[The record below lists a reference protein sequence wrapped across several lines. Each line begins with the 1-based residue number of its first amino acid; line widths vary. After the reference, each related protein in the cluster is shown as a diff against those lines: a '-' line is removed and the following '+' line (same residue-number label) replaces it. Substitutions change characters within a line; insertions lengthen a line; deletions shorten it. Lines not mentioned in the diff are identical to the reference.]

1 MSFLASGCVCG
12 RVCVCACAGQPR
24 YGGVMERVAGAGWVR
39 EVCVCVFSH
48 DSHVLQ
54 SGALSTAASSSHM
67 NTLCAAFIQQE
78 RFSVSAAC
86 GCVNDCVGFHAELAG
101 SPAGLRVG
109 GEVRGEAH
117 AASRT
122 CS

>member
-1 MSFLASGCVCG
+1 
-12 RVCVCACAGQPR
+12 
-24 YGGVMERVAGAGWVR
+24 MERAAGAERGL
-39 EVCVCVFSH
+39 CVFSH

-67 NTLCAAFIQQE
+67 NTLCAAFIQRE
-78 RFSVSAAC
+78 RISVSAAC
-86 GCVNDCVGFHAELAG
+86 GCVNDCVGGRRQMTALGFSLFHAELPG

-117 AASRT
+117 AASQT